1 MALSRGRL
9 TNGVVNVSAG
19 TTVGIVTV
27 ASNKKVYIKSIIAHN
42 GISTT
47 SINAHVYYVPNG
59 GSVSANTYSN
69 FDNNNSRSDTN
80 FFKKNTYVSCGSS
93 SYYLYNNYTYQDLGY
108 NFRCKNPWQ
117 NQKNY
122 RYYDTKD
129 KKWINTYVKK

>member
-1 MALSRGRL
+1 MINKFA
-9 TNGVVNVSAG
+9 
-19 TTVGIVTV
+19 
-27 ASNKKVYIKSIIAHN
+27 NKKILIAVTLIFLN
-42 GISTT
+42 
-47 SINAHVYYVPNG
+47 NC
-59 GSVSANTYSN
+59 SANTYSN

-93 SYYLYNNYTYQDLGY
+93 SYYLYNNYAYQDLGY
-108 NFRCKNPWQ
+108 NFRCQNPWQ